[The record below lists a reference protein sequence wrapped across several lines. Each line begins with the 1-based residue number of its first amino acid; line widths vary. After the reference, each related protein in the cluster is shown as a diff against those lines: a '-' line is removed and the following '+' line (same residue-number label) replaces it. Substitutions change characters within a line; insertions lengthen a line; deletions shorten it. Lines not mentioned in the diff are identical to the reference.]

1 MYFFVD
7 FLVVYVGMVFCV
19 FEIGIELV
27 VFVNIVGNFLEGS
40 FFSGYRVG
48 LVWLCLWDW
57 LGFFKFGGKCFYF
70 LFFFIWIMLSICVYF
85 LVNNGEFVV
94 FFFYGM

>member
-1 MYFFVD
+1 MLVRMYFFVD

-48 LVWLCLWDW
+48 LV
-57 LGFFKFGGKCFYF
+57 
-70 LFFFIWIMLSICVYF
+70 
-85 LVNNGEFVV
+85 
-94 FFFYGM
+94 